1 MAHNLK
7 QADFRAL
14 AYCFISLFVS
24 VQVQADDALSGPLS
38 QLRALAKHDAV
49 LSLTQE
55 HDGQLEFDE
64 LIEHDETWDQ
74 LPAKRN
80 AFLNAEMQQR
90 FKLMLKENN
99 SVFVG
104 LLLLGSQGETLAAY
118 PLPSDYWHGN
128 TAKFVNVMADE
139 NIFVDNLSWDKHSRQ
154 IKANVSVPIKDQNG
168 EMFGVLSAQ
177 VDTQITTSLSNIS
190 Q

>member
-7 QADFRAL
+7 QTAFTAA
-14 AYCFISLFVS
+14 AYCFLTLFVAT
-24 VQVQADDALSGPLS
+24 QAQADDALSGPLS
-38 QLRALAKHDAV
+38 QLQALAKHDAV
-49 LSLTQE
+49 LSLTQK
-55 HDGQLEFDE
+55 HDGQLKFDE
-64 LIEHDETWDQ
+64 LIEHDKKWDKMPTQ
-74 LPAKRN
+74 RN
-80 AFLNAEMQQR
+80 AFLNTEMQQR

-139 NIFVDNLSWDKHSRQ
+139 NIFVDNLSWDKRSRQ
-154 IKANVSVPIKDQNG
+154 IKANLSVPIKDKNG

-177 VDTQITTSLSNIS
+177 VDTLVTTPLSNNP
-190 Q
+190 

>member
-1 MAHNLK
+1 MARNVK
-7 QADFRAL
+7 QSAFKAL
-14 AYCFISLFVS
+14 ACSILSLLVAVS
-24 VQVQADDALSGPLS
+24 ANADDALSGPLN
-38 QLRALAKHDAV
+38 QLRALAKHAAV
-49 LSLTQE
+49 LSLTQK
-55 HDGQLEFDE
+55 HDGQLRFNE
-64 LIEHDETWDQ
+64 LIEHDAVWDQ
-74 LPAKRN
+74 KPTERS
-80 AFLNAEMQQR
+80 AFLNSEMQKR

-128 TAKFVNVMADE
+128 TAKFINVMADE

-177 VDTQITTSLSNIS
+177 VDTQITTPLTSNP
-190 Q
+190 